1 MKYFGYKNLTR
12 IPKRSAVIAFSQVEI
27 YALAEKLKKFKGGV
41 SIITG
46 ALSPEARNKQLKLF
60 ENGEVDYIVATDAI
74 GLGLNLNIKHVF
86 FLILLNLM
94 EGDRDI

>member
-1 MKYFGYKNLTR
+1 M
-12 IPKRSAVIAFSQVEI
+12 
-27 YALAEKLKKFKGGV
+27 

-86 FLILLNLM
+86 FF
-94 EGDRDI
+94 